1 LNHRD
6 HTLRARVEQLLAAIV
21 MGPGHPI
28 GPQNDENIRFW
39 LLMTE
44 AVWKRDFFNLPIAAT
59 DRQEKQWRACSADE
73 FSRRWPA

>member
-1 LNHRD
+1 MLL
-6 HTLRARVEQLLAAIV
+6 LRRQFEGERTRPNEAEWRML
-21 MGPGHPI
+21 
-28 GPQNDENIRFW
+28 
-39 LLMTE
+39 TE